1 MSGLQIY
8 YVCTDRMKQNATK
21 YGVDLDM
28 SVRNGDKTL
37 DQVYNEIKLDPN
49 FCREEISIN
58 YKHFLSIIRSN
69 ITLYADLDGK
79 VAGALSFLFNIK
91 DGKSV
96 IMFEGIC
103 SPEIYSGQG
112 VGQELI
118 NTLIRIGKQNDIIRY
133 IFLECKGDIMKYYR
147 DKFGFEIIEQRQSY
161 DSDDEEDEELY
172 YNMILDLTKVSGGK
186 MKKKYRKKHKT
197 IKKNT
202 KAKRI
207 LSTRKR
213 RKLRKF

>member
-1 MSGLQIY
+1 MSSVRIY
-8 YVCTDRMKQNATK
+8 YVCPDRVIKNLPK
-21 YGVDLDM
+21 YGVDLDI
-28 SVRNGDKTL
+28 SVRKGDKTL
-37 DQVYNEIKLDPN
+37 DEVYNEIRADPN
-49 FCREEISIN
+49 FCREEVSIDYN
-58 YKHFLSIIRSN
+58 HFLSIIRTD

-79 VAGALSFLFNIK
+79 VAGALSFAFNKK
-91 DGKSV
+91 DGEKV

-118 NTLIRIGKQNDIIRY
+118 NTLIRIGKQNDFKY

-147 DKFGFEIIEQRQSY
+147 DKFGFEITTQRESY
-161 DSDDEEDEELY
+161 DSDDSDDEDDGQIY
-172 YNMILDLTKVSGGK
+172 YRMRLDLSKVSGGK
-186 MKKKYRKKHKT
+186 MKKRYRKS
-197 IKKNT
+197 IKRNT
-202 KAKRI
+202 KRKRI

>member
-8 YVCTDRMKQNATK
+8 YVCPDRVIKNLPK
-21 YGVDLDM
+21 YGVDLDT
-28 SVRNGDKTL
+28 SVRKGDKTL
-37 DQVYNEIKLDPN
+37 DEVYNEIKINPK
-49 FCREEISIN
+49 FCREEVSID
-58 YKHFLSIIRSN
+58 YKHFLNIIRTD

-79 VAGALSFLFNIK
+79 VAGALSFAFNRK
-91 DGKSV
+91 DGEKV

-118 NTLIRIGKQNDIIRY
+118 NTLIRIGKMNDFKY
-133 IFLECKGDIMKYYR
+133 IFLECKGSIMNYYK
-147 DKFGFEIIEQRQSY
+147 DKFGFEITTQREGY
-161 DSDDEEDEELY
+161 DSDDEDDGQMY
-172 YNMILDLTKVSGGK
+172 YRMRLDLSKVSGGK
-186 MKKKYRKKHKT
+186 MKKRNR
-197 IKKNT
+197 KNT
-202 KAKRI
+202 KRNMKRKRI

>member
-1 MSGLQIY
+1 MSNIQIY
-8 YVCTDRMKQNATK
+8 YVCTDRVKKNTAK

-28 SVRNGDKTL
+28 SIRTGDKTL
-37 DQVYNEIKLDPN
+37 DQVYNEIKADPN
-49 FCREEISIN
+49 FCREEISIS
-58 YKHFLSIIRSN
+58 YTHFLSIIRN
-69 ITLYADLDGK
+69 DVTLYADLDGK
-79 VAGALSFLFNIK
+79 VAGALSFEFNIK
-91 DGKSV
+91 DGRNVV

-118 NTLIRIGKQNDIIRY
+118 NTLIRIGKQNEIQY

-147 DKFGFEIIEQRQSY
+147 DKFGFEIISQREVY
-161 DSDDEEDEELY
+161 DSDDEDDEDLY
-172 YNMILDLTKVSGGK
+172 YDMRLDLSKVSGGK
-186 MKKKYRKKHKT
+186 MKKRYRKKHKT